1 MPERPRIA
9 RISRIFCS
17 SGRVGYRRQILNAGI
32 LISDPPGNGRL
43 PSASL
48 PQPKGTTAD
57 SADPQELTTKNAE
70 SAERKHI
77 LLVRFIALCS
87 LRSLWL
93 KSILCSLRPLRL
105 ILRPRKFAD
114 FKLGGAK
121 IDQHP
126 MLQPGGL
133 EVAQELRLVLRR

>member
-1 MPERPRIA
+1 MTQ
-9 RISRIFCS
+9 
-17 SGRVGYRRQILNAGI
+17 GG
-32 LISDPPGNGRL
+32 
-43 PSASL
+43 SAATE
-48 PQPKGTTAD
+48 GTTADNAD

-77 LLVRFIALCS
+77 LLVCFIALCS
-87 LRSLWL
+87 VRSLWL
-93 KSILCSLRPLRL
+93 KYILYSLAALQL
-105 ILRPRKFAD
+105 ILRPRKLAD
-114 FKLGGAK
+114 FKLVGAK